1 MRNLKQKWKQFST
14 FSQSGWQQF
23 VYITYIMQYNGSWMH
38 DFDIFEHY
46 IQCRRMNRVPK
57 IVFIFYFKQTMGLQ
71 NTCIYCSCAYRITN
85 WLLLVLSLRFIKI
98 FYFTRLKPL
107 SIRWWQNSHWLS
119 AWLPAMACGP
129 LNKRFWCHCLLLT
142 FLCDIYCNKMINS
155 DKVWLARLAHLNE
168 REREW
173 KGRGKKAWRHFYRKS
188 KRKTKRVLWILLPW
202 FNQWQ

>member
-1 MRNLKQKWKQFST
+1 MFINSFAQHFACVICNKNENNSAHFHKEDDNNLS
-14 FSQSGWQQF
+14 
-23 VYITYIMQYNGSWMH
+23 ILHTYIMQYNGSWMH

-46 IQCRRMNRVPK
+46 IQCRRMNLVPK
-57 IVFIFYFKQTMGLQ
+57 IVFIFYFKQTMGLD
-71 NTCIYCSCAYRITN
+71 NTCIYCSCSYRITN

-119 AWLPAMACGP
+119 ACLPAMACGP

-155 DKVWLARLAHLNE
+155 DKVCLVRLARLNE
-168 REREW
+168 RE
-173 KGRGKKAWRHFYRKS
+173 KVS
-188 KRKTKRVLWILLPW
+188 
-202 FNQWQ
+202 